1 MPRSGAYGGPPVPP
15 RWRVAPGYT
24 PASLAGLRRARPP
37 QVLLNQSP
45 WSFLFLV
52 QPTPTYIRRVPEHF
66 LSATH
71 PTEVEGAK
79 MAPAPGWRTQTVN
92 PTFRG
97 LSKYLLK
104 GISFFRP

>member
-1 MPRSGAYGGPPVPP
+1 MPRSGAYGGPPVLP
-15 RWRVAPGYT
+15 RWRVAPAYT
-24 PASLAGLRRARPP
+24 PASLAVLRRAQPP

-52 QPTPTYIRRVPEHF
+52 LPTPTYIRRVPEHF

-71 PTEVEGAK
+71 PTRVGGSK
-79 MAPAPGWRTQTVN
+79 MALPPGWSYTN

-97 LSKYLLK
+97 LSKYLPK